1 MRLRT
6 WYSGISA
13 GTELTAYRGSN
24 PYLTRT
30 WDAERRLFVD
40 GEPTFAYPVQGWGYS
55 EVGEVVEVADDVEAP
70 GRRATWCTASGA
82 TAATRWSRPP
92 RSATGSGPPTTPISG
107 TFARVGSIALNAV
120 LAAEARLGDRVAVFG
135 QGVIGLLATRL
146 AVLSGAEVV
155 AVDTVPERLA
165 AARAMGAA
173 EVVTATVDGGAG
185 AAIRAWS
192 GGGVDAAI
200 ELSGNDR
207 ALHEAV
213 RSVVV
218 DGTVVASGFYQG
230 GAEHLRLGE
239 EFHHNRVRIVASQ
252 IGGTPVA
259 LGPRW
264 DQPRLVRTFM
274 DQVRRGRV
282 DARSLVTD
290 VVDAADVAA
299 VFERLDRG
307 DPAILQAVLRF
318 PAAPEAAV
326 IVDTAPRFP
335 ADRAG
340 VAILGCGTIAQSA
353 HLPAYEQY
361 GVGVTGVWSRQR
373 GDHRPRAGPLP
384 LRRPGLRHRRGPAGR
399 PGGALRRPRHRSGG
413 PAGLDRGGGGGRQAR
428 AGPEAAHPVGR
439 RPGPAARGA
448 GPRRGGG
455 RPRRGEPQRALGP
468 AVARGDPARAR
479 RERSG
484 RSSGSRTCT
493 TSRCPR

>member
-1 MRLRT
+1 MPEVVSFAAPFDVALVPCEAQPLLPGSVRLRT

-30 WDAERRLFVD
+30 WDAERRLFVE

-55 EVGEVVEVADDVEAP
+55 EVGEVVE
-70 GRRATWCTASGA
+70 
-82 TAATRWSRPP
+82 AATDVDAPAVGDLVHGIWGH
-92 RSATGSGPPTTPISG
+92 RSEAVVPAAAVRDRVWNGADPISG

-120 LAAEARLGDRVAVFG
+120 LAAEVRLGDRLAIFG

-146 AVLSGAEVV
+146 AVLGGAEVV
-155 AVDTVPERLA
+155 AVDTVPARYA

-173 EVVTATVDGGAG
+173 EVVAATVDGGAG

-218 DGTVVASGFYQG
+218 DGTVAASGFYQG

-252 IGGTPVA
+252 IGGTPIA

-274 DQVRRGRV
+274 DQVRRGQV

-290 VVDAADVAA
+290 VVDAVDVAT

-307 DPAILQAVLRF
+307 DAEILQAVLRF
-318 PAAPEAAV
+318 PAAP
-326 IVDTAPRFP
+326 
-335 ADRAG
+335 
-340 VAILGCGTIAQSA
+340 
-353 HLPAYEQY
+353 
-361 GVGVTGVWSRQR
+361 
-373 GDHRPRAGPLP
+373 
-384 LRRPGLRHRRGPAGR
+384 
-399 PGGALRRPRHRSGG
+399 GAS
-413 PAGLDRGGGGGRQAR
+413 
-428 AGPEAAHPVGR
+428 
-439 RPGPAARGA
+439 
-448 GPRRGGG
+448 
-455 RPRRGEPQRALGP
+455 
-468 AVARGDPARAR
+468 
-479 RERSG
+479 
-484 RSSGSRTCT
+484 
-493 TSRCPR
+493 